1 MDVNTIRLATR
12 LETPASLH
20 SGTNSAADRI
30 PLSCLSPKADPFQRQ
45 TVLCDNGDTDGV
57 LTEEATQHPETGW
70 KGRLDPALARHL
82 DAVSL
87 DQARLRMLF
96 YLDWVSAD
104 LAFRA
109 PPKDVAH
116 AIKLGAD
123 RLREIARAMPRR
135 SQRGVRTPTGTQKEI
150 ARAAGVSR
158 TTVSRI
164 ERGRP
169 SRAA

>member
-1 MDVNTIRLATR
+1 L
-12 LETPASLH
+12 
-20 SGTNSAADRI
+20 
-30 PLSCLSPKADPFQRQ
+30 
-45 TVLCDNGDTDGV
+45 
-57 LTEEATQHPETGW
+57 ETGW
-70 KGRLDPALARHL
+70 ASRLDPALARRS

-109 PPKDVAH
+109 PLRDVAH
-116 AIKLGAD
+116 PIKLGAD
-123 RLREIARAMPRR
+123 RLREIARATPGR

-150 ARAAGVSR
+150 VRAAGVSR

-164 ERGRP
+164 ERGATVAGSN
-169 SRAA
+169 SRAAWSNQRAGLKARRPPLRRQPPIAFGVPPRHQVNAFPIGNPPHSGQGSRLPHARPVTRDAP